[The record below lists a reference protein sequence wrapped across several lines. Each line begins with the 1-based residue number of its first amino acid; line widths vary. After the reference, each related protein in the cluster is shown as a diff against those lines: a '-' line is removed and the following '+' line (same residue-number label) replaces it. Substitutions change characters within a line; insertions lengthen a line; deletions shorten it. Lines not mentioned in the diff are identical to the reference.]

1 MKAIIDT
8 DKIRM
13 VWVDLDDTIIDFRGN
28 SRRALS
34 RVYHD
39 YHAIGRLLT
48 TPRPGY
54 QPTSAT
60 TTAYGRSTTEPR

>member
-39 YHAIGRLLT
+39 YHAIGRL
-48 TPRPGY
+48 
-54 QPTSAT
+54 
-60 TTAYGRSTTEPR
+60 

>member
-39 YHAIGRLLT
+39 YHAIGRLFDD
-48 TPRPGY
+48 
-54 QPTSAT
+54 SEA
-60 TTAYGRSTTEPR
+60 